1 MDVMTNIL
9 IRKIKMISNID
20 SMIKWASGFID
31 GEGYLQYKQ
40 EPYKRIRIE
49 VCNTDFTPIKIL
61 HELFGGKIYDRK
73 PRVSAIGT
81 ITKPQKTW
89 VVLNEECYEACKSLL
104 PFLTTEKRINT
115 AKEIINH
122 YEEKSED

>member
-1 MDVMTNIL
+1 
-9 IRKIKMISNID
+9 MISNID

-73 PRVSAIGT
+73 PRVSSIGT

-89 VVLNEECYEACKSLL
+89 VALNEECYEVCKSLL

-122 YEEKSED
+122 YEEKKSEN

>member
-1 MDVMTNIL
+1 MTNIL

>member
-1 MDVMTNIL
+1 MNT
-9 IRKIKMISNID
+9 KSNID

-89 VVLNEECYEACKSLL
+89 VALNEECYEVCKSLL

-122 YEEKSED
+122 YEEKKSEN

>member
-1 MDVMTNIL
+1 MTNIL

-122 YEEKSED
+122 YEEKSEN

>member
-1 MDVMTNIL
+1 MNI
-9 IRKIKMISNID
+9 KSNID

-122 YEEKSED
+122 YEEKSEN

>member
-1 MDVMTNIL
+1 MNI
-9 IRKIKMISNID
+9 KSNID

-49 VCNTDFTPIKIL
+49 VCNTDFTPIEIL
-61 HELFGGKIYDRK
+61 HDLFGGKIYDRK

-89 VVLNEECYEACKSLL
+89 VALNEECYEACKSLL

-122 YEEKSED
+122 YEEKSEN

>member
-1 MDVMTNIL
+1 M
-9 IRKIKMISNID
+9 KSNID
-20 SMIKWASGFID
+20 NMIKWASGFID

-61 HELFGGKIYDRK
+61 HELFGGKVYDRK

-89 VVLNEECYEACKSLL
+89 VALNEECYEVCKSLL

-122 YEEKSED
+122 YEEKKSES

>member
-1 MDVMTNIL
+1 M
-9 IRKIKMISNID
+9 KSNID

-81 ITKPQKTW
+81 ITKPQRTW
-89 VVLNEECYEACKSLL
+89 VALNEECYEVCKSLL

-122 YEEKSED
+122 YEEKKSEN